1 MRTKQVTESVTD
13 IYAYDKQIQAILK
26 NMERDLSEKTCQLI
40 RKYDREM
47 INTSKAKSTRRKHL
61 QTLYVLS
68 KLLNKEWDQVTKE
81 DIEILVSKI
90 MDQFSEE
97 NGQES
102 NYSYDN
108 KKILKIFF
116 RWFKLGSREFNE
128 VGDPEET
135 KKVKLGK
142 VKDKIVREDLLT
154 EEDRKKLLNACA
166 NNLRD
171 RAFVD
176 IQFEAGTRPGEILS
190 LKIKHV
196 KFDEYGAMIHVDGKT
211 GARPVRLVRS
221 TPNLSAW
228 YDAHP
233 FKDNPEAPLWINLHN
248 RNYGNALDGPSA
260 RMIVQRLCKRARISK
275 RIYLNLFRHSEATSS
290 AKFMTE
296 SQLRKRHGWSPTSKM
311 PARYVHLVNA
321 DVDEAIFKHYGI
333 KKEEENAPD
342 LPKTCHICKKLNST
356 ESERCNWCGKALD
369 LRKAIESEEQAKN
382 DGLETKQALAAIA
395 KIMLSQIKTGNC
407 PISETELELLQKQ
420 LKL

>member
-1 MRTKQVTESVTD
+1 MRTKQVTESVSD

-68 KLLNKEWDQVTKE
+68 RLLGKEWDVATKE
-81 DIEILVSKI
+81 DIDILVSKI
-90 MDQFSEE
+90 MVQFSEE
-97 NGQES
+97 SGQES

-108 KKILKIFF
+108 KKVLKIFF
-116 RWFKLGSREFNE
+116 RWLKLGSREFNE
-128 VGDPEET
+128 VGDPDET

-154 EEDRKKLLNACA
+154 DNDRKKLLGACA

-176 IQFEAGTRPGEILS
+176 MQFEAGTRPGEILS
-190 LKIKHV
+190 LKVKHV
-196 KFDEYGAMIHVDGKT
+196 KFDEYGAVIHVDGKT

-228 YDAHP
+228 LDAHP
-233 FKDNPEAPLWINLHN
+233 LKDNPEAPLWINLH
-248 RNYGNALDGPSA
+248 RRSYCKPLDGPSA
-260 RMIVQRLCKRARISK
+260 RMILERLCRRARISK
-275 RIYLNLFRHSEATSS
+275 RIYLNLFRHSEATQS

-296 SQLRKRHGWSPTSKM
+296 AQLRKRHGWSPTSKM

-321 DVDEAIFKHYGI
+321 DVDDAIFKHYGI
-333 KKEEENAPD
+333 KKGEEITPD
-342 LPKTCHICKKLNST
+342 LPKMCFICKKPNSA
-356 ESERCNWCGKALD
+356 ESDRCNACGKPLDMKKAL
-369 LRKAIESEEQAKN
+369 
-382 DGLETKQALAAIA
+382 
-395 KIMLSQIKTGNC
+395 
-407 PISETELELLQKQ
+407 ELEEKSREQTFNANRTALRFLIQMLMTGQIPKVADGE
-420 LKL
+420 LESMIREINA